1 MRVAL
6 EHDEQPHAENGQD
19 QDAVRVREPVPAV
32 RELAR
37 DEAIAR
43 KERGD
48 PGEVREARV
57 GRQDQ
62 DQRRDTLDQVVERR
76 EPEDPTGQLG
86 VCRLPGDRH
95 DVEDVDE
102 DRDAD
107 EEDDQNQAEGRE
119 HLPGVLG
126 LRRPEGGDAIGHR
139 LDAGERGAPRR
150 ERPQGQEQGQR
161 FDAPPLGLGRRR
173 PRLAPEPQDEP
184 PQDHGDVGADEQI
197 GRPREQ
203 APCFPDPAEI
213 RERDRQDPGAA
224 QQDAVRVERWD
235 RRGDRV
241 DPRGGAHG
249 HRQHVVDEE
258 RRAGDEARV
267 PAQVLA
273 RHDVGPAALRV
284 GEDRLPEGGHH
295 DRDQDRDGE
304 RDRQGRAQSRGAGGH
319 QNQEDGLGGV
329 RDRRQRVGG
338 EDRQAGDA
346 AQALVLVEAGRD
358 RSPDQDSLETL
369 DGHRARRAGLGPEPP
384 RSPPVAGH
392 AAGVRTAR
400 AGSVRRGCRS
410 ACTRR

>member
-6 EHDEQPHAENGQD
+6 EHDEQPHAEHGQD

-86 VCRLPGDRH
+86 VGRLPGDRH

-107 EEDDQNQAEGRE
+107 EEDDQDQAEGRE

-126 LRRPEGGDAIGHR
+126 LRRPEGGDAVGHR

-161 FDAPPLGLGRRR
+161 FDARAPRPRPPPAPPRPGATGRAPTGSWRGRRR
-173 PRLAPEPQDEP
+173 RTDRSARRTGAPLPGPR
-184 PQDHGDVGADEQI
+184 GDSRARSPG
-197 GRPREQ
+197 PRRCT
-203 APCFPDPAEI
+203 A
-213 RERDRQDPGAA
+213 
-224 QQDAVRVERWD
+224 DAVRVERRD

-304 RDRQGRAQSRGAGGH
+304 RDRQGRA
-319 QNQEDGLGGV
+319 E
-329 RDRRQRVGG
+329 RRRY
-338 EDRQAGDA
+338 
-346 AQALVLVEAGRD
+346 
-358 RSPDQDSLETL
+358 
-369 DGHRARRAGLGPEPP
+369 RRPPEPGGWP
-384 RSPPVAGH
+384 RWRRRP
-392 AAGVRTAR
+392 RTAR
-400 AGSVRRGCRS
+400 RR
-410 ACTRR
+410 RRPPGR